1 MAIGG
6 KPFSLQAPEQIA
18 KEYGGDKQ
26 KIMQAA
32 QMGVVDPTAAVMAGM
47 FIDRMRT
54 AQAAEQAAPPTV
66 AQEVF
71 APPAPPPMQGAPG
84 MGAPPMV
91 PPQMAPQAGGL
102 EALPVSD
109 AMFSEGE
116 VGMAGGGMVS
126 FAAGGTSYADTVDW
140 LYPLIEE
147 QESGGRPRPGVP
159 TRYGTA
165 QGVAQMLPDTARG
178 VARDLGIPYNEA
190 LLMGTDE
197 ASIAYQRTLGRE
209 YTRQGLEWGGGDPS
223 QAAMFYHGG
232 PNRRIHGDRTRAYA
246 DQVLGRRGGT
256 EGGGTRAS
264 APASSSGF
272 PVSLEEFQRLTA
284 APEIDYEGSI
294 ASMEERLAGVLPD
307 TSTIDELMTSL
318 RERNA
323 PEEVKEQR
331 SQDLWGALA
340 DFGFRW
346 ASSGNLAESA
356 GETFSGLRETIDG
369 RREQE
374 FGDLARMI
382 ELEGM
387 NIERA
392 MVPVT
397 MGIEAAQKEAALQ
410 GDQRQQT
417 ATYLTQ
423 IGSGAQAGQQRM
435 AEMERD
441 AELNPPDAA
450 DPITPSDLNPHLTQ
464 VESDFEALA
473 TTIGEGTTNI
483 PQRIRELYAAA
494 KSGQMDQAA
503 ARAAGA
509 RYYYNAMIAATGG
522 TGAGSSG
529 GASLPAGFVMDG
541 APQSPGVSD
550 PALRWITGQYRS
562 SSGVTS
568 RR

>member
-126 FAAGGTSYADTVDW
+126 FAGGG
-140 LYPLIEE
+140 PLGSWFEE
-147 QESGGRPRPGVP
+147 QAAAAVPGVQV
-159 TRYGTA
+159 TSGMRSA
-165 QGVAQMLPDTARG
+165 ADNARVG
-178 VARDLGIPYNEA
+178 GAANSYHLTDNARDFVPPEGVSMAQL
-190 LLMGTDE
+190 E
-197 ASIAYQRTLGRE
+197 ASLRNRLGAGYDVINE
-209 YTRQGLEWGGGDPS
+209 GDHVHIEP
-223 QAAMFYHGG
+223 G
-232 PNRRIHGDRTRAYA
+232 P
-246 DQVLGRRGGT
+246 Q
-256 EGGGTRAS
+256 GGGTRAS
-264 APASSSGF
+264 APASSNRF
-272 PVSLEEFQRLTA
+272 PVSLEDFMA
-284 APEIDYEGSI
+284 ATETPEVDYAGNI
-294 ASMEERLAGVLPD
+294 ASMQERLAGILPD
-307 TSTIDELMTSL
+307 TSAIDEMMTSL
-318 RERNA
+318 RERSA

-331 SQDLWGALA
+331 EQDLWGALA

-356 GETFSGLRETIDG
+356 GETFSGLRETIEG

-374 FGDLARMI
+374 FEDLTRMI
-382 ELEGM
+382 QLEGM

-397 MGIEAAQKEAALQ
+397 MGIDAAQKEAGLASEQ
-410 GDQRQQT
+410 SGRR
-417 ATYLTQ
+417 ATFLTQ
-423 IGSGAQAGQQRM
+423 LGSTGLAGEQRM
-435 AEMERD
+435 AE
-441 AELNPPDAA
+441 AEQEAQLNPPTAEGAITPAAMRSAQDAA
-450 DPITPSDLNPHLTQ
+450 RSDISEYISMGVDPNSGITPGDPQLVAVVRRFAPNGGALTTEQ
-464 VESDFEALA
+464 FAAAVNALA
-473 TTIGEGTTNI
+473 AVRLGGA
-483 PQRIRELYAAA
+483 P
-494 KSGQMDQAA
+494 
-503 ARAAGA
+503 AGA
-509 RYYYNAMIAATGG
+509 
-522 TGAGSSG
+522 GAGAVSV
-529 GASLPAGFVMDG
+529 PWV
-541 APQSPGVSD
+541 APQGAGNGD
-550 PALRWITGQYRS
+550 PALRWIPGQ
-562 SSGVTS
+562 
-568 RR
+568 

>member
-47 FIDRMRT
+47 FIDRIRT
-54 AQAAEQAAPPTV
+54 AQTAEQGATPTV

-102 EALPVSD
+102 EALPVPD
-109 AMFSEGE
+109 AMFPEGE

-126 FAAGGTSYADTVDW
+126 FAAGGGIDFDRFRNA
-140 LYPLIEE
+140 IIQ
-147 QESGGRPRPGVP
+147 QESGGDYGVVNRESGAMGAYQFMP
-159 TRYGTA
+159 ATA
-165 QGVAQMLPDTARG
+165 QAIARRLGLPYR
-178 VARDLGIPYNEA
+178 PE
-190 LLMGTDE
+190 LMQGE
-197 ASIAYQRTLGRE
+197 GGRSEEGRAYQEALGRE
-209 YTRQGLEWGGGDPS
+209 QLNDAIQFSGGDIGR
-223 QAAMFYHGG
+223 AGIYHFAG
-232 PNRRIHGDRTRAYA
+232 PNTEGWGPQTRRYEQDILRRYGDNS
-246 DQVLGRRGGT
+246 
-256 EGGGTRAS
+256 EGGGGRAS
-264 APASSSGF
+264 TSSS
-272 PVSLEEFQRLTA
+272 SLPLSMEDFRTLTE
-284 APEIDYEGSI
+284 APEVDYEGNI
-294 ASMEERLAGVLPD
+294 ASMTERLAGILPD

-346 ASSGNLAESA
+346 ASSGKLAESA
-356 GETFSGLRETIDG
+356 GETFSGLRETIEG

-397 MGIEAAQKEAALQ
+397 MGIEAAEKQADREADASSLMGNYALQ
-410 GDQRQQT
+410 IGNTRLAGDLR
-417 ATYLTQ
+417 
-423 IGSGAQAGQQRM
+423 GQQ
-435 AEMERD
+435 AVLE
-441 AELNPPDAA
+441 ASLNPPDAA

-464 VESDFEALA
+464 VESDFAALA
-473 TTIGEGTTNI
+473 TGIGEGTTNI

-494 KSGQMDQAA
+494 AAGQMDQAA

-509 RYYYNAMIAATGG
+509 RYYYDAVNAVAG
-522 TGAGSSG
+522 GAGMGG
-529 GASLPAGFVMDG
+529 GASLPAGFVLEG
-541 APQSPGVSD
+541 AAQSPGVGD
-550 PALRWITGQYRS
+550 PGMRALTGR
-562 SSGVTS
+562 
-568 RR
+568 

>member
-32 QMGVVDPTAAVMAGM
+32 QMGVVDPTAAVLAGM
-47 FIDRMRT
+47 FTDRIRT
-54 AQAAEQAAPPTV
+54 AQTAEQAAPPTV

-71 APPAPPPMQGAPG
+71 APPAPPPMQAPPQMQGAPG
-84 MGAPPMV
+84 TGAPPMV

-102 EALPVSD
+102 EALPVSE
-109 AMFSEGE
+109 AMFPEGE

-126 FAAGGTSYADTVDW
+126 FAAGGGTNYNDVVDW

-159 TRYGTA
+159 TKYGTA

-178 VARDLGIPYNEA
+178 VARDLGIPYDEA

-232 PNRRIHGDRTRAYA
+232 PNRQIHGPRTRAYA
-246 DQVLGRRGGT
+246 DQVLGRRGDS
-256 EGGGTRAS
+256 EGGAS
-264 APASSSGF
+264 TSSSGF
-272 PVSLEEFQRLTA
+272 PVSIEEFQRLTE
-284 APEIDYEGSI
+284 APEVDYAGSI
-294 ASMEERLAGVLPD
+294 TNMRGLLEGVLPD

-346 ASSGNLAESA
+346 ASSGRLAESA
-356 GETFSGLRETIDG
+356 GETFSGLRETIEG

-374 FGDLARMI
+374 FEDLTRMI

-397 MGIEAAQKEAALQ
+397 MGIDAENKRVDREADASSLM
-410 GDQRQQT
+410 GN
-417 ATYLTQ
+417 YVTQ
-423 IGSGAQAGQQRM
+423 IGSGAQAGQQRV
-435 AEMERD
+435 EL
-441 AELNPPDAA
+441 AELEARLNPADAADAA
-450 DPITPSDLNPHLTQ
+450 DPVTPSDLNPHLTQ
-464 VESDFEALA
+464 VESDFAALA
-473 TTIGEGTTNI
+473 TDIGEGTTNI

-494 KSGQMDQAA
+494 QSGQMDQAA

-509 RYYYNAMIAATGG
+509 RYYYNAMIAAAGG
-522 TGAGSSG
+522 TGAGAGAGVVSVPWVASQGAGSG
-529 GASLPAGFVMDG
+529 D
-541 APQSPGVSD
+541 PGMR
-550 PALRWITGQYRS
+550 ALTGQ
-562 SSGVTS
+562 
-568 RR
+568 